1 MEKQE
6 KIPEK
11 KKKEIMKGIKCLSDN
26 ELKTL
31 VIKRL
36 IELENKI
43 NLSTDHFNRE
53 LGNIKKTQSKI
64 HHSISESENTL
75 KAINDTD

>member
-1 MEKQE
+1 M
-6 KIPEK
+6 
-11 KKKEIMKGIKCLSDN
+11 KEIKCLSDN

-31 VIKRL
+31 IIKML

-43 NLSTDHFNRE
+43 NISTDHFNRE

-64 HHSISESENTL
+64 HHSISELKNTL
-75 KAINDTD
+75 KALNNRLNDTD

>member
-6 KIPEK
+6 KITE
-11 KKKEIMKGIKCLSDN
+11 KKEILKGIKCLSDN

>member
-1 MEKQE
+1 M
-6 KIPEK
+6 
-11 KKKEIMKGIKCLSDN
+11 KEIKCLSDN

-36 IELENKI
+36 TELENKI

-53 LGNIKKTQSKI
+53 LGNIKKIQSKI
-64 HHSISESENTL
+64 HHSISE
-75 KAINDTD
+75 